1 MSSTTTD
8 TFHAYAGAS
17 LDVVPDVD
25 AEVEILEDGQPVDDL
40 DEQGDELPALL
51 DDDLVP
57 VLDDDDEDE
66 LGTVEIHVSDRPYDQ
81 FDWEK
86 IVADLNLRDI
96 PDSLAVLE
104 AHRLPFVRAAR
115 AAEKKNP
122 HADFYNVAN
131 GPLFA
136 RRINLKN
143 KIRALESRKRQ
154 PTQTQALELF
164 RARRELETLTELV
177 VLFNYGMTRKYVK
190 QFTSNTSREDSLDF
204 QGAANVGLMIAIDSF
219 DPTRGKFGTW
229 AYKPI
234 QRAVLKAVRDA
245 DFKNMNEGD
254 FEKRPKVRKAFLKL
268 AGPDGEHKPSFEQV
282 AAEAGVHIDLV
293 RRILAAPHLESI
305 HHHVG
310 EEGDTEFGDL
320 IPDANAAFEESVIS
334 ALGVAALLEHG
345 LVALDPREHYVLVRV
360 YGLDGETPD
369 ALADI
374 GNQLQLSREAVRQIR
389 GKALAKL
396 LHPTTL
402 RKLVRGGRA

>member
-1 MSSTTTD
+1 MNRTAPAAAD
-8 TFHAYAGAS
+8 TLAPLAGA
-17 LDVVPDVD
+17 VVD
-25 AEVEILEDGQPVDDL
+25 PVLGVPVVADDL
-40 DEQGDELPALL
+40 DEHGEVPELL
-51 DDDLVP
+51 DDALVP
-57 VLDDDDEDE
+57 VLEDDDD
-66 LGTVEIHVSDRPYDQ
+66 LAPAVYVVADRPYEE
-81 FDWEK
+81 FDWER
-86 IVADLNLRDI
+86 IVGGLNLRDI

-131 GPLFA
+131 VPLFT
-136 RRINLKN
+136 RRIALKN
-143 KIRALESRKRQ
+143 KIRTMESRKRQ
-154 PTQTQALELF
+154 PTQAQALELF
-164 RARRELETLTELV
+164 RARRELETLTELI

-219 DPTRGKFGTW
+219 DPSRGKFGTW

-254 FEKRPKVRKAFLKL
+254 FEKRPKVRRAFLKL
-268 AGPDGEHKPSFEQV
+268 AGPDGENRPSFEDV
-282 AAEAGVHIDLV
+282 AAEAGVHVDLV

-310 EEGDTEFGDL
+310 DEGDTEFGDL
-320 IPDANAAFEESVIS
+320 IPDESAQFEDSVIS
-334 ALGVAALLEHG
+334 SLGVAALLEHG
-345 LVALDPREHYVLVRV
+345 LSALDPREHYVLVRV
-360 YGLDGETPD
+360 YGLDGEAPD

-374 GNQLQLSREAVRQIR
+374 GTQLQLSREAVRQIR
-389 GKALAKL
+389 RKALAKL

-402 RKLVRGGRA
+402 RKLVRGGRD